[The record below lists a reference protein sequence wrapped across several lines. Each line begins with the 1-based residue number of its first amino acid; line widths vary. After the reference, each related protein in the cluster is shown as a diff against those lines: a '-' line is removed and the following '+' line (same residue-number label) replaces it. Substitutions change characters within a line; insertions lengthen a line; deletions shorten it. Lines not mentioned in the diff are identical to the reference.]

1 MLIITE
7 LYYPEDTSTGYFLT
21 GIAEGLAAA
30 GVPVR
35 VLCAQPSYRLKGV
48 EAPELEMRAGVA
60 IRRVRAP
67 AGDKNKLWHRAW
79 LALGLTW
86 RFALAI
92 RKELRA
98 GEVVLVVTNPP
109 TLPWVVAWLAHRR
122 GAKAHLLVHDVYPD
136 VLVPTGLAKKGSF
149 VFRLIDALQRWAW
162 PRFDAVVVLGRDM
175 RARVLCKCPQLDG
188 RVHIIPN
195 WGDLNA
201 VPSLPRRGNRLRER
215 LGIQQAFVVQFSG
228 NLGRTHGV
236 DDLLALAA
244 RMRGEPRVHFLV
256 YGWGAGRPLIEQA
269 VASGALPNLT
279 LLPPCER
286 DELAEYLN
294 ACDLFFLPFKAGM
307 EGISVPSRLYNVLAA
322 GNPVLAVAGDNSE
335 LAMVVEEEE
344 IGWVIAPGN
353 IEGMALAVG
362 EALSNDQ
369 KLLAMRGRA
378 RASAEKRYSRER
390 VVRDFVNLVNAEQ
403 AGCNSVPVETV

>member
-21 GIAEGLAAA
+21 GIAEGLATA

-48 EAPELEMRAGVA
+48 GAPEREVRAGVE

-67 AGDKNKLWHRAW
+67 AGDKNKLWQRAW
-79 LALGLTW
+79 LAIGLTW
-86 RFALAI
+86 RFAMAT
-92 RKELRA
+92 REELRE

-109 TLPWVVAWLAHRR
+109 TLPWIVAWVAHSRK
-122 GAKAHLLVHDVYPD
+122 AKAHLLVHDVYPD
-136 VLVPTGLAKKGSF
+136 VLVPTGLAKEGSM
-149 VFRLIDALQRWAW
+149 VFRVVDALQRWAW

-175 RARVLCKCPQLDG
+175 RARVLRKCPQLDG

-195 WGDLNA
+195 WGDLSA
-201 VPSLPRRGNRLRER
+201 VPCLPRAGNALRAR
-215 LGIQQAFVVQFSG
+215 LGLADAFVVQFSG

-236 DDLLALAA
+236 DDFLALAA
-244 RMRGEPRVHFLV
+244 KLRDEPMVRFLV
-256 YGWGAGRPLIEQA
+256 YGWGAGRARIEEA
-269 VASGALPNLT
+269 VASGELPNLT

-286 DELAEYLN
+286 SELAEYLN

-322 GNPVLAVAGDNSE
+322 GNPVLAVAGAESE
-335 LAMVVEEEE
+335 LAMVIEEEK
-344 IGWVIAPGN
+344 IGWVVAPGN
-353 IEGMALAVG
+353 IEGMLAAV
-362 EALSNDQ
+362 LSAMDD
-369 KLLAMRGRA
+369 KRSLPAMRGRA
-378 RASAEKRYSRER
+378 RAAAETKYSKDR
-390 VVRDFVNLVNAEQ
+390 VVADFVRLVAPEATRSSGIN
-403 AGCNSVPVETV
+403 PPL

>member
-21 GIAEGLAAA
+21 GIAEGLASA
-30 GVPVR
+30 GMPVR

-48 EAPELEMRAGVA
+48 EAPEREVRAGVN

-67 AGDKNKLWHRAW
+67 AGDKNKLWQRAW

-86 RFALAI
+86 RFSMAI
-92 RKELRA
+92 SEELRE

-109 TLPWVVAWLAHRR
+109 TLPWIVAWMAHSRK
-122 GAKAHLLVHDVYPD
+122 AKAHLLVHDVYPD
-136 VLVPTGLAKKGSF
+136 VLVPTGLAREGSM
-149 VFRLIDALQRWAW
+149 VFRVVDALQRWAW

-175 RARVLCKCPQLDG
+175 RARVLRKCPQLEG

-195 WGDLNA
+195 WGDLSA
-201 VPSLPRRGNRLRER
+201 VPCLPRAGNALRAR
-215 LGIQQAFVVQFSG
+215 LGLADAFVVQFSG

-236 DDLLALAA
+236 DDFLALAA
-244 RMRGEPRVHFLV
+244 KLRDEPMVRFLV
-256 YGWGAGRPLIEQA
+256 YGWGAGRARIEEA
-269 VASGALPNLT
+269 VASGELPNLT

-286 DELAEYLN
+286 SELAEYLN

-322 GNPVLAVAGDNSE
+322 GNPVLAVAGAESE
-335 LAMVVEEEE
+335 LAMVIEEEK
-344 IGWVIAPGN
+344 IGWVVAPGN
-353 IEGMALAVG
+353 TEGMLAAVRSALDG
-362 EALSNDQ
+362 NRSLP
-369 KLLAMRGRA
+369 AMRGRA
-378 RASAEKRYSRER
+378 RAAAETKYSKDRI
-390 VVRDFVNLVNAEQ
+390 VADFVRLVAPEAPRFFGIN
-403 AGCNSVPVETV
+403 PPR